1 MDLFLRCFLVVIVIW
16 VAGAIYLLATRP
28 IREQRERREEE
39 ERHQQMLIQQRI
51 QWILQYGTEEQKQTL
66 LLAMQNKQIQDLQQ
80 LIALDI
86 FLDLF

>member
-1 MDLFLRCFLVVIVIW
+1 MVIVIW

-28 IREQRERREEE
+28 IVEERKRREEE